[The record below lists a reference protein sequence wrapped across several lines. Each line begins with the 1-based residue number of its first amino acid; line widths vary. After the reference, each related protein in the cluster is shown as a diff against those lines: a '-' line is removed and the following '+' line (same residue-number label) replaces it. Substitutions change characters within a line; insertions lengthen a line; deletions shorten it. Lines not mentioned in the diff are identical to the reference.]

1 MQVTE
6 TLNDGLKR
14 GYTITV
20 PAADLDAQGA
30 TRSWSRRSPT
40 SR

>member
-20 PAADLDAQGA
+20 TAAALAAKVDEKLREAQ
-30 TRSWSRRSPT
+30 PDIDI
-40 SR
+40 